1 MFSAVLLHLHTLK
14 QTLCHCHMS
23 QAAQRLLHE
32 SVDILYMVCSADLHL
47 VVICSRKKGRQDLQS
62 YTVSFYCA
70 QFACQGIT
78 TTALCIRLCTTS
90 GNAGADAAESGLPA
104 RALAAD

>member
-47 VVICSRKKGRQDLQS
+47 AVGKKAGRACHHILSAIIVPSSLARLSHQVIYS
-62 YTVSFYCA
+62 TVHQAVYHF
-70 QFACQGIT
+70 
-78 TTALCIRLCTTS
+78 R
-90 GNAGADAAESGLPA
+90 
-104 RALAAD
+104 